1 MVIPACQSIAGV
13 VNCFCYQ
20 CMSIRS
26 MFNSTHFVDYTFHIG
41 SSFAIKELNF
51 CHKYWAPFIKHEIS
65 VVSGI
70 RWYITNLLLRAAKAS
85 SVDQMDILLQSEPIA
100 SYVNNEAIRIY
111 QTCYHVAKYYTFTVM
126 EDAVNVDSMRGMTGR
141 ILSYDNVCNHFNVV
155 VTMVKNLSTEEVRC
169 NLSPSVMMP
178 VTILPTEQ
186 NWSSYHL
193 SRNSKTRTHNVV
205 MLKPPPHIPST
216 YSSNVDLMFR
226 YDLFEALRRKF
237 LHPEKADNGEATKEL
252 TRELDRQEAS
262 AKTFDKT
269 ENRLQQQVMSLLD
282 GGGSCVFCM
291 PFISSDKTLH
301 KSGDGLNEFDL
312 SSKQTK
318 SYQDSDNAIHEKY
331 SSQMILNF
339 NGGSFQS
346 LIPGQDIDDNVCDL
360 CIDW

>member
-1 MVIPACQSIAGV
+1 ML
-13 VNCFCYQ
+13 
-20 CMSIRS
+20 
-26 MFNSTHFVDYTFHIG
+26 TTFSIG
-41 SSFAIKELNF
+41 SSFAFKDLIF
-51 CHKYWAPFIKHEIS
+51 CHKYWAPFIKHEIL

-70 RWYITNLLLRAAKAS
+70 RWYITNLLLCAAKAS
-85 SVDQMDILLQSEPIA
+85 SVDQMDILLQSEPIT
-100 SYVNNEAIRIY
+100 SYVNDEAIRIY
-111 QTCYHVAKYYTFTVM
+111 QTCYHVAKYYTFKVM
-126 EDAVNVDSMRGMTGR
+126 EYHGNDSMRGMTGR
-141 ILSYDNVCNHFNVV
+141 ILSYDNICNHYNVV
-155 VTMVKNLSTEEVRC
+155 VNMVKNLSTEEVRC

-178 VTILPTEQ
+178 VMILPTEQ

-205 MLKPPPHIPST
+205 MLKHPPHIPST
-216 YSSNVDLMFR
+216 YSSHVVLMFR

-252 TRELDRQEAS
+252 MRELDDQETS
-262 AKTFDKT
+262 AKTFDDP
-269 ENRLQQQVMSLLD
+269 ENRLQQQVMSLLN
-282 GGGSCVFCM
+282 GGGSCVFSM

-312 SSKQTK
+312 SIKQTK
-318 SYQDSDNAIHEKY
+318 SFQDFDNAIHEKY

>member
-1 MVIPACQSIAGV
+1 
-13 VNCFCYQ
+13 
-20 CMSIRS
+20 
-26 MFNSTHFVDYTFHIG
+26 
-41 SSFAIKELNF
+41 
-51 CHKYWAPFIKHEIS
+51 
-65 VVSGI
+65 
-70 RWYITNLLLRAAKAS
+70 
-85 SVDQMDILLQSEPIA
+85 
-100 SYVNNEAIRIY
+100 
-111 QTCYHVAKYYTFTVM
+111 
-126 EDAVNVDSMRGMTGR
+126 
-141 ILSYDNVCNHFNVV
+141 
-155 VTMVKNLSTEEVRC
+155 
-169 NLSPSVMMP
+169 
-178 VTILPTEQ
+178 
-186 NWSSYHL
+186 
-193 SRNSKTRTHNVV
+193 
-205 MLKPPPHIPST
+205 MLKPPPHFPST
-216 YSSNVDLMFR
+216 YSSHVDLMFR

-262 AKTFDKT
+262 AKTFDET

-318 SYQDSDNAIHEKY
+318 SYQDLDNAIHEKY

>member
-1 MVIPACQSIAGV
+1 MEC
-13 VNCFCYQ
+13 
-20 CMSIRS
+20 
-26 MFNSTHFVDYTFHIG
+26 HI
-41 SSFAIKELNF
+41 
-51 CHKYWAPFIKHEIS
+51 
-65 VVSGI
+65 
-70 RWYITNLLLRAAKAS
+70 
-85 SVDQMDILLQSEPIA
+85 
-100 SYVNNEAIRIY
+100 NE
-111 QTCYHVAKYYTFTVM
+111 
-126 EDAVNVDSMRGMTGR
+126 SMRGISGR
-141 ILSYDNVCNHFNVV
+141 ILSYDKVSNHYNVV
-155 VTMVKNLSTEEVRC
+155 VNMVKNLSTEEVRL

-178 VTILPTEQ
+178 DMILPPEQ
-186 NWSSYHL
+186 NWSTYHL
-193 SRNSKTRTHNVV
+193 SRISKTRTYNVV
-205 MLKPPPHIPST
+205 LLKPPPQHVPST
-216 YSSNVDLMFR
+216 FSPHVVLVFR
-226 YDLFEALRRKF
+226 YVLFEALRRKF
-237 LHPEKADNGEATKEL
+237 LHPEKADIGDATKEL
-252 TRELDRQEAS
+252 MRELDRQETS
-262 AKTFDKT
+262 DKSVDDA